1 MNTYFNS
8 ARRNMS
14 WFRNSPIMT
23 GGGTWGVGERLLLT
37 KNNTAL
43 QEIHDHFPVV
53 TSYADGLEVLE
64 QRRSDCNFEAALL
77 FYLAGKYMGSKKDS
91 DTAKDLLDFLYFR
104 SGLLNR
110 MDDRSLIGGWTW
122 THIQRNFNLWIDDN
136 GWVCTIQLLM
146 AKLDKSL
153 DKTYE
158 MTKWGK
164 LLAADLLRV
173 FSTVFD
179 ENNTGE
185 MKDSEKNPDRVYAG
199 RLELPH
205 WAVPVITSLL
215 LYQDISDKKSE
226 EYQSCQ
232 REIDRYIAWIMEKID
247 VTNSSELG
255 YLMILAGAMLFFPKH
270 AKVGE
275 KLADKVY
282 NSLMTRI
289 EKNPFGYPPAEHYE
303 APIGEHLV
311 DLIYT
316 VNWVYC
322 GMALAAWKNPKYLKT
337 AQKLGKFLA
346 SIQDDGSE
354 RVELKGCWRGMYDC
368 KNQTYGGGNCYE
380 GGAGS
385 IYSGWTNAP
394 IAMAMILVGV
404 LSKRK

>member
-1 MNTYFNS
+1 MNTFFRS
-8 ARRNMS
+8 ARRNMT
-14 WFRNSPIMT
+14 WFRTSPIMT

-37 KNNTAL
+37 KNNSAL
-43 QEIHDHFPVV
+43 KEIHKHFPVV
-53 TSYADGLEVLE
+53 TSYNDGLEVLE

-77 FYLAGKYMGSKKDS
+77 FYLAGKYMGSKADEK
-91 DTAKDLLDFLYFR
+91 TAKDLLDFLYFR

-136 GWVCTIQLLM
+136 GWVCVIQLLM
-146 AKLDKSL
+146 AKLDKNL

-185 MKDSEKNPDRVYAG
+185 MKDTEKNPDKVYAG

-205 WAVPVITSLL
+205 WAVPVITSLV
-215 LYQDISDKKSE
+215 LYQDVLAKNSE
-226 EYQSCQ
+226 DYQACQ
-232 REIDRYIAWIMEKID
+232 KQIDRYIAWIMPKID

-255 YLMILAGAMLFFPKH
+255 YLMILAGAMLFFKKH
-270 AKVGE
+270 E
-275 KLADKVY
+275 KAGAALADKVY
-282 NSLMTRI
+282 TSLMSRM
-289 EKNPFGYPPAEHYE
+289 EKNPYGYPPAEHYE

-322 GMALAAWKNPKYLKT
+322 GMALASWKNPKYLKT

-346 SIQDDGSE
+346 SIQDDGKD
-354 RVELKGCWRGMYDC
+354 RAELKGCWRGMYDC
-368 KNQTYGGGNCYE
+368 QSHSYGGGNCYE

-394 IAMAMILVGV
+394 IAMAMILVGA